1 MLGADGPWE
10 KTTEDV
16 AFKHNHPPSS
26 LRRYLV
32 AAFFA
37 AAGRNAYFVGASWV
51 LFESN
56 RQAGSIAVFLTL
68 GCVVECL
75 ASKPAGDIADRF
87 DRRLLCVLCDIAR
100 LLVMLCVSGGL
111 ALGWSNYV
119 LYASVVVY
127 SIIDRIYLTAMPAI
141 IPSLV
146 GGDCLLRFN
155 ALSYIGMQA
164 GNMAAAAV
172 VGVLLDVSP
181 GAICFLFAAAAF
193 LLSLTSMAAVG
204 TAGRFLVQLPRDRL
218 HGEIWPPPR
227 APRRRLPVS
236 LVAAYALTYT
246 MGTLISVLGSVFVA
260 QELNGNAAQ
269 FGLLEAGWA
278 FGAIIGAAV
287 LTMGALKGAQGRVI
301 PPIVALLGIVLAGF
315 SVTRSMDFCV
325 AQILVLGAGYN
336 VARVLVEAELQRLVP
351 NALLGRAKGELHLI
365 CTGFSL
371 LLYLALA
378 VSGPSLMPSTVFLA
392 FGAAMITCVAIAYIV
407 AIRRKF
413 VAGGVWLT

>member
-1 MLGADGPWE
+1 MRGADGASE

-16 AFKHNHPPSS
+16 AIKHNHPPWTQ
-26 LRRYLV
+26 RQYLF

-51 LFESN
+51 LFDSS

-68 GCVVECL
+68 GCVVEL
-75 ASKPAGDIADRF
+75 LSSKPAGHIADRF
-87 DRRLLCVLCDIAR
+87 DRRLLCVLCDIGR

-111 ALGWSNYV
+111 ALSWPNYV
-119 LYASVVVY
+119 LYVSVVIY
-127 SIIDRIYLTAMPAI
+127 SIIDRVYLTAMPTI

-164 GNMAAAAV
+164 GNMAAAAA
-172 VGVLLDVSP
+172 VGVLLNVSP

-204 TAGRFLVQLPRDRL
+204 RAGRFLVQLPRDRL
-218 HGEIWPPPR
+218 HGEIWPPPK
-227 APRRRLPVS
+227 APWRRLPAF

-246 MGTLISVLGSVFVA
+246 MGTLISVLASVFVA
-260 QELNGNAAQ
+260 QELKGNAAQ

-278 FGAIIGAAV
+278 FGATIGAAV
-287 LTMGALKGAQGRVI
+287 LTGGTFKEASSRTI

-315 SVTRSMDFCV
+315 SATRRMDFCI

-378 VSGPSLMPSTVFLA
+378 VTGTSLMPSTVFRA
-392 FGAAMITCVAIAYIV
+392 FGAAMITCVVIASIV
-407 AIRRKF
+407 AIRRKS
-413 VAGGVWLT
+413 VAGGVWLI